1 MIYKGDGVNKMNE
14 LENNKN
20 KDKYIFDAYTLNG
33 YYARKSQAERLKNE
47 LK

>member
-1 MIYKGDGVNKMNE
+1 MLITLYED
-14 LENNKN
+14 LLN